1 MSLFAASLQ
10 ALAAIKGLS
19 EARIDKMQDAAK
31 KMCPDC
37 HRWMTA
43 AQVEDRRRREIIY
56 INFGAEAINE
66 MLDGGLETRCLT
78 EIYGEYR

>member
-1 MSLFAASLQ
+1 
-10 ALAAIKGLS
+10 
-19 EARIDKMQDAAK
+19 
-31 KMCPDC
+31 
-37 HRWMTA
+37 MTA

>member
-1 MSLFAASLQ
+1 MFVFAASLQ

-19 EARIDKMQDAAK
+19 EAKIDKMQDAAK
-31 KMCPDC
+31 KLCPDQG
-37 HRWMTA
+37 WMTA
-43 AQVEDRRRREIIY
+43 AQVEDKRKREIIY